1 MQKPFGREEHDTGKD
16 GALPLV
22 GAGHIKI
29 LAAQRFERMMR
40 LVRLPE
46 GKLRVLEVGC
56 GEGKDVLQFMAGDSR
71 YELWAVDILPQ
82 ELRWE
87 DVHFVQ
93 ADAARLPFEDG
104 SFDLVITVGVLE
116 HIEPVEKLC
125 AVIRELGR
133 VGRHQLT
140 VVPSVSTL
148 IEPHCGAL
156 RWALR
161 LHRDKLGAQED
172 GTLRLNYL
180 SDHTWSKFG
189 GFAGCSV
196 EKTWYLP
203 PLISNTIIFR

>member
-56 GEGKDVLQFMAGDSR
+56 GEGKDVLQFIAGDSR

-87 DVHFVQ
+87 
-93 ADAARLPFEDG
+93 G
-104 SFDLVITVGVLE
+104 
-116 HIEPVEKLC
+116 C
-125 AVIRELGR
+125 AFRAGR
-133 VGRHQLT
+133 RGETAV
-140 VVPSVSTL
+140 
-148 IEPHCGAL
+148 
-156 RWALR
+156 
-161 LHRDKLGAQED
+161 
-172 GTLRLNYL
+172 
-180 SDHTWSKFG
+180 
-189 GFAGCSV
+189 
-196 EKTWYLP
+196 
-203 PLISNTIIFR
+203 